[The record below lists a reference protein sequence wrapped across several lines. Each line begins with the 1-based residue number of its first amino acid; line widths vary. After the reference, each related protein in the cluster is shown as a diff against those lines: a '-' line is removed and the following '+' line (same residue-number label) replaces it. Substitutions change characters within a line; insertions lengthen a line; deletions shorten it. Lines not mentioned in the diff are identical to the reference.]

1 MSKVKPKVQEYVL
14 MQYLNPYDNS
24 IMNPYACTYM
34 YIYAVTQ
41 HEKCHRYNMHL
52 FMILK
57 VHLVIHV
64 HDFKCTFSNS
74 VYNQTFKSCSMNRS
88 TCGNTQLKLKLVHFD
103 NIM

>member
-1 MSKVKPKVQEYVL
+1 
-14 MQYLNPYDNS
+14 
-24 IMNPYACTYM
+24 MNPYACTYM

-64 HDFKCTFSNS
+64 HDFKCTLKM
-74 VYNQTFKSCSMNRS
+74 VYTTKHS
-88 TCGNTQLKLKLVHFD
+88 KVVV
-103 NIM
+103 